1 MHPSA
6 IESESNHLL
15 QVYAQLPL
23 ELVSASGVFLRT
35 EEGSKVLDL
44 YGGHAVAALGY
55 AHPRVLETLQR
66 QAETMTF
73 QTNAVALDVRARA
86 AARLTRFAPQ
96 GLDRVFFVN
105 SGAEANENALR
116 LAFFAANGEKLE
128 PKREKVVAVEHG
140 FHGRTAAAAAVSW
153 GTAKWYGFPQTPFPV
168 TFVRQN
174 DVEQLTA
181 AIDETTAAVI
191 LEPIQGMAGAVELEP
206 EFLQAARD
214 RAAET
219 GAILIFDEVQSGV
232 GRSGYGFAADKH
244 GIIPD
249 VLTTAKALAAG
260 FPVGAVL
267 TSDRIGRH
275 AGKGSLGTTFG
286 GGPMACA
293 LVETVIDV
301 IETEGLLEN
310 VRNVSERIQSTCR
323 VGPVESIQGAGFLL
337 GLRCNLPA
345 ADVRDSLLKQ
355 NILVG
360 TSSDPNVVRLLPPL
374 ILEEEHVGI
383 LARALEGL

>member
-6 IESESNHLL
+6 IESESSHLL

-23 ELVSASGVFLRT
+23 ELVSATGVFLRT
-35 EEGSKVLDL
+35 EDGSKILDL

-73 QTNAVALDVRARA
+73 QTNAVALEVRARA
-86 AARLTRFAPQ
+86 AARLARFAPQ
-96 GLDRVFFVN
+96 GLGRIFFVN

-116 LAFFAANGEKLE
+116 LAFFAAGGAKRD
-128 PKREKVVAVEHG
+128 PAREKVVAVEQA

-153 GTAKWYGFPQTPFPV
+153 GSAKWYGFPRTPFPV

-174 DVEQLTA
+174 DAEQLEN
-181 AIDETTAAVI
+181 AIDDTTAAVI
-191 LEPIQGMAGAVELEP
+191 LEPIQGMAGAVELES
-206 EFLQAARD
+206 EFLEAARR
-214 RAAET
+214 RADET

-244 GIIPD
+244 GVVPD
-249 VLTTAKALAAG
+249 ILTTAKALAAG

-267 TSDRIGRH
+267 TGDRIARH
-275 AGKGSLGTTFG
+275 ATKGSLGTTFG

-310 VRNVSERIQSTCR
+310 VRNVSDRIRETCV

-337 GLRCNLPA
+337 GLRCNRPA
-345 ADVRDSLLKQ
+345 TDVRDSLLKQ

-360 TSSDPNVVRLLPPL
+360 TSADPDVVRLLPPL

-383 LARALEGL
+383 LSRALEGI

>member
-1 MHPSA
+1 MRPSA
-6 IESESNHLL
+6 IESESTHLL

-35 EEGSKVLDL
+35 EDGSKILDL

-55 AHPRVLETLQR
+55 AHPRVLEALQR

-73 QTNAVALDVRARA
+73 QTNAVALEVRARA
-86 AARLTRFAPQ
+86 AARLARFAPQ

-116 LAFFAANGEKLE
+116 LAFFVANHSKSA
-128 PKREKVVAVEHG
+128 KTREKVVAVEQA
-140 FHGRTAAAAAVSW
+140 FHGRTAAASAVTW
-153 GTAKWYGFPQTPFPV
+153 GSEKWYAFPQTPFPV
-168 TFVRQN
+168 TFVRRN
-174 DVEQLTA
+174 DVEQLTD

-191 LEPIQGMAGAVELEP
+191 IEPIQGMAGAVELET
-206 EFLQAARD
+206 EFLEAARTRTD
-214 RAAET
+214 ET
-219 GAILIFDEVQSGV
+219 GSVLIFDEVQSGV
-232 GRSGYGFAADKH
+232 GRSGYGFAADKL
-244 GIIPD
+244 GILPD
-249 VLTTAKALAAG
+249 ILTTAKALAAG
-260 FPVGAVL
+260 FPVGVVL
-267 TSDRIGRH
+267 ANDHVAHYAT
-275 AGKGSLGTTFG
+275 KGSLGTTFG

-310 VRNVSERIQSTCR
+310 VRNVSEIIQSTCR

-337 GLRCNLPA
+337 GLRCNRPA

-383 LARALEGL
+383 LSRALEGI

>member
-1 MHPSA
+1 MRPSA
-6 IESESNHLL
+6 IESESAHLL

-35 EEGSKVLDL
+35 EDGSKVLDL
-44 YGGHAVAALGY
+44 YGGHAVAGLGY
-55 AHPRVLETLQR
+55 AHPRVLETLER

-73 QTNAVALDVRARA
+73 QTNAVALEVRARA
-86 AARLTRFAPQ
+86 AARLARFAPQ

-105 SGAEANENALR
+105 TGAEANENALR
-116 LAFFAANGEKLE
+116 LAFFAARARGDG
-128 PKREKVVAVEHG
+128 KREKVVAVEKA
-140 FHGRTAAAAAVSW
+140 FHGRTAAAAAVTW
-153 GTAKWYGFPQTPFPV
+153 GAEKWYAFPQKPFPV
-168 TFVRQN
+168 TFVRQD
-174 DVEQLTA
+174 DVEGLRE

-191 LEPIQGMAGAVELEP
+191 LEPIQGMAGAFELAP
-206 EFLQAARD
+206 EFLEAARK
-214 RAAET
+214 RADET
-219 GAILIFDEVQSGV
+219 GAMLVFDEVQSGM

-244 GIIPD
+244 GIVPD
-249 VLTTAKALAAG
+249 ILTTAKALAAG
-260 FPVGAVL
+260 FPVGALV
-267 TSDRIGRH
+267 THDRVARH

-310 VRNVSERIQSTCR
+310 VRNVSDLIRSTCR

-337 GLRCNLPA
+337 GLRCSRPA
-345 ADVRDSLLKQ
+345 EEVRDSLLKQ

-360 TSSDPNVVRLLPPL
+360 TSSDPKVVRLLPPL
-374 ILEEEHVGI
+374 ILAEEHVGI
-383 LARALEGL
+383 LSRALERI